1 MPGIILGSVLNP
13 FGVLLYQFMFAEYVA
28 AALER
33 ANYKTLEDGTYA
45 ATVEGLR
52 GVIAIG
58 DTIEECRN
66 DLIGVIDGWIALRL
80 RMGRT
85 IPPIGGL
92 TIDVSTE
99 PIAIVE

>member
-1 MPGIILGSVLNP
+1 
-13 FGVLLYQFMFAEYVA
+13 MFAEYIA

-33 ANYKTLEDGTYA
+33 AQYKILEDGTYA

-58 DTIEECRN
+58 DTIEECRR
-66 DLIGVIDGWIALRL
+66 DLIEVIEGWVALRL

-85 IPPIGGL
+85 IPPIGRL

-99 PIAIVE
+99 PVAIVE

>member
-1 MPGIILGSVLNP
+1 
-13 FGVLLYQFMFAEYVA
+13 MFAEYVA
-28 AALER
+28 AALEL
-33 ANYKTLEDGTYA
+33 AKYKTLEDGTYA

-85 IPPIGGL
+85 IPPMGHL

-99 PIAIVE
+99 PVAIVE

>member
-1 MPGIILGSVLNP
+1 
-13 FGVLLYQFMFAEYVA
+13 MFAEYVA

-33 ANYKTLEDGTYA
+33 AKYKTLEDGTYA

-99 PIAIVE
+99 PVAIVE

>member
-1 MPGIILGSVLNP
+1 MAKCLGLVLNP
-13 FGVLLYQFMFAEYVA
+13 FGVLLHQYMFAEYVA

-33 ANYKTLEDGTYA
+33 AKYKTLEDGTYA

-66 DLIGVIDGWIALRL
+66 DLIAVIDGWIALRL

-85 IPPIGGL
+85 IPPIGSL

-99 PIAIVE
+99 PVAIVE

>member
-1 MPGIILGSVLNP
+1 
-13 FGVLLYQFMFAEYVA
+13 MFAEYIA

-33 ANYKTLEDGTYA
+33 AQYKILEDGTYA

-58 DTIEECRN
+58 DTIEECRK
-66 DLIGVIDGWIALRL
+66 DLIEVIDGWVALRL

-85 IPPIGGL
+85 IPPIGGF

-99 PIAIVE
+99 PVAIVE